1 MKVIA
6 PRTITNA
13 MLFASSLAETDSTP
27 WKPGTSFAKGA
38 RARGLISFDFTI
50 GTLVDA
56 TLTRASSGTYTAFNG
71 VLTTVGVDQ
80 ARFEC
85 VNGVCVGLWV
95 EPQATNYLRSSGD
108 VSTGW
113 NSDGATSVAGSPAP
127 DGTTSTRVT
136 VSTGF
141 GRWQPHNVATGAGEM
156 WVFSV
161 YRKAIGAAANLGLA
175 VRGQNNGANNA
186 GIVTTTPATWTRQQ
200 VVRVMAADVG
210 GNCSVLAVSGVP
222 GLDGVPN
229 KAADIFGAQMERG
242 STASSYI
249 PTTSAATTRAADVLT
264 LNWAAKG
271 VGDGAYTARYT
282 FADGTTQDL
291 PTKVEGGKAVVP
303 TASLNGNIIAQV
315 RLVEVPDG
323 TRIYESLQADNL
335 AHSLTDAKWWLDIA
349 PTNRWALFDGAIGS
363 LARANGQISVT
374 LRPDVPVDSLAVLEL
389 TAASVRVQITANGA
403 SVYDQTQSTNGID
416 PASLIFL
423 GLPNPANASITVTIA
438 GATLSTLVT
447 AGALV
452 IGNMVDLG
460 LTEAGASIGITDF
473 SKRSTDDFG
482 VTTVVE
488 RGWAKRM
495 TAKTKV
501 DTDDVDAIQLRVA
514 SIRAVPAVWIGEDG
528 YNSLIVYGFFK
539 EFSVDLALETI
550 SYCSLTVEGMTAAR

>member
-6 PRTITNA
+6 PRAITNA

-85 VNGVCVGLWV
+85 VNGVCVGLLV
-95 EPQATNYLRSSGD
+95 EPQATNLFARSSDLPNWTGLKLNSVVTADSKTSPAGD
-108 VSTGW
+108 VTADTLQLQNGGYYYNNIPSTAPGPLFATGYVRGLAGGTAALRLY
-113 NSDGATSVAGSPAP
+113 SAAGTEMGAYTFPASAQWARTTLSVAFTNTAGRVLGF
-127 DGTTSTRVT
+127 DGRTGTGGNGVTSTFDVWGMQIE
-136 VSTGF
+136 TG
-141 GRWQPHNVATGAGEM
+141 
-156 WVFSV
+156 
-161 YRKAIGAAANLGLA
+161 
-175 VRGQNNGANNA
+175 
-186 GIVTTTPATWTRQQ
+186 RQ
-200 VVRVMAADVG
+200 
-210 GNCSVLAVSGVP
+210 
-222 GLDGVPN
+222 
-229 KAADIFGAQMERG
+229 
-242 STASSYI
+242 TSYI
-249 PTTSAATTRAADVLT
+249 PTTTAATTRAADVLT

-282 FADGTTQDL
+282 FADGTTQNL
-291 PTKVEGGKAVVP
+291 PTKVDGGKAVVP
-303 TASLNGNIIAQV
+303 TDSLNGTIIAQV

-335 AHSLTDAKWWLDIA
+335 AHSLTDGTWWLDIA

-363 LARANGQISVT
+363 LAKANGQISVT
-374 LRPDVPVDSLAVLEL
+374 LRPDIPVDSLAVLEL

-423 GLPNPANASITVTIA
+423 GLPNPANASITVTIT
-438 GATLSTLVT
+438 GDTLSSLVT

-501 DTDDVDAIQLRVA
+501 DTAAVDAIQLRVA